1 MPSFRVNSIPVA
13 QPRQR
18 HRVLTVAGKSFAQN
32 YTPTKAPV
40 NVFKAAVQAEAAKA
54 FPNGPMEGPV
64 HLAVIFIMPRPQ
76 SMRWAKRE
84 MVREWH
90 AKKPDAENLC
100 KSLMDAMTGYCFVD
114 DCQVVILG
122 AQKLIASGDESPH
135 VEVEVRSLHA

>member
-1 MPSFRVNSIPVA
+1 MPRFIVHSIPVA

-54 FPNGPMEGPV
+54 FPDGPMDGPV
-64 HLAVIFIMPRPQ
+64 HLAVIFIMPRPK
-76 SMRWAKRE
+76 SMFWKTRSMA
-84 MVREWH
+84 REWH

-100 KSLMDAMTGYCFVD
+100 KSLMDAMTGYAFVD
-114 DCQVVILG
+114 DCQVAILG
-122 AQKLIASGDESPH
+122 AQKLIAGGNESPH
-135 VEVEVRSLHA
+135 VEVEVRSLQ